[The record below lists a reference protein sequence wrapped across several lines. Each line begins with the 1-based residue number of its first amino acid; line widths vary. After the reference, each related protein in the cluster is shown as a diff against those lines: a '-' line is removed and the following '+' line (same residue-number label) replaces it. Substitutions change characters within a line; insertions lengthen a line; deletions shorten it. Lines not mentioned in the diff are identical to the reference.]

1 MKKNENSFSTT
12 VAKPP
17 DSPSTSGSIT
27 TTGNVTS
34 LCHLDSGD
42 EQLVNILNDMHYIQE
57 CITEKLYE
65 SFNER
70 LKGYFCFK
78 ERLGLSPT
86 PIRIKE
92 NNPKGKFNEFTYKMR
107 CKWYFWNE
115 PTEDFTEKPA
125 FHVKSYWNLPDDP
138 PLLEIFLSKLEK
150 EILVLLV
157 IIICL
162 KKNDYQTSWQRIL
175 CCEIVRIT

>member
-107 CKWYFWNE
+107 CKWYF
-115 PTEDFTEKPA
+115 
-125 FHVKSYWNLPDDP
+125 
-138 PLLEIFLSKLEK
+138 
-150 EILVLLV
+150 
-157 IIICL
+157 
-162 KKNDYQTSWQRIL
+162 
-175 CCEIVRIT
+175 